1 MAKASKEPS
10 ISDEISGTSHKEPSS
25 KMEPSIPDGLNGS
38 GQQHSLEPRMA
49 LEPSNVPEIKRQSS
63 QQRDVQETPQGVHL
77 RVTTPEMGRRLYPDD
92 PLPKQRRDDPDA
104 VWVYQDPRYRHH
116 SEVVP
121 SPYVSNRDTEAPPG
135 TLGAADHSTWR
146 SAARAGHAYGEG
158 DRDLI
163 TPSGSQAGRGRK
175 LRQFQ
180 VFGGEQHIGTE
191 QRIADL
197 EGQGHIAKRDN

>member
-1 MAKASKEPS
+1 
-10 ISDEISGTSHKEPSS
+10 
-25 KMEPSIPDGLNGS
+25 
-38 GQQHSLEPRMA
+38 MA
-49 LEPSNVPEIKRQSS
+49 LEPSNFPEIKRQSL
-63 QQRDVQETPQGVHL
+63 QQRDVQETPQGVPH

-121 SPYVSNRDTEAPPG
+121 GLYVSNRDTEAPPG

-146 SAARAGHAYGEG
+146 SPARAGYAYGEG

-163 TPSGSQAGRGRK
+163 IPFESQAGRGRQ
-175 LRQFQ
+175 LRHFQ
-180 VFGGEQHIGTE
+180 VFGGEQRIGIE

-197 EGQGHIAKRDN
+197 KGQGHVAKRDN